1 MLGLK
6 CKAANTDV
14 VAAGYAQELLTVPAA
29 DNVIRLLP
37 ALTITDEEIAI
48 ATDRLDAAARKVKEA
63 HA

>member
-14 VAAGYAQELLTVPAA
+14 LQAAYDVDLIVVPAA

-37 ALTITDEEIAI
+37 PLTISEEEITEALS
-48 ATDRLDAAARKVKEA
+48 RLDRAASAIKA
-63 HA
+63 A